1 MKLFALAIISLAA
14 TAAMAIT
21 PPTQLDDL
29 IRGEMAAVSA
39 YDVAINDLKNGNER
53 SSLVRLRDNHQAAV
67 VKLNKY
73 AKNKPSVREDVKT
86 VGPWSTFAKAWVKG
100 ATLISNNAALTAL
113 KQGEEHGVDE
123 YKEALDDSTISNDLK
138 NEIRTSMLPL
148 QEKHILTLKEI
159 R

>member
-1 MKLFALAIISLAA
+1 MRLLIFLSIILAA
-14 TAAMAIT
+14 TTAMALT

-39 YDVAINDLKNGNER
+39 YDVAINDLKNGSER
-53 SSLVRLRDNHQAAV
+53 SSLVRLRDNHKAAV

-73 AKNKPSVREDVKT
+73 AKNKPSVKEDVKT
-86 VGPWSTFAKAWVKG
+86 VGPWGTFAKAWVKG

-113 KQGEEHGVDE
+113 KQGEEHGIVE

-148 QEKHILTLKEI
+148 QEKHILTLKEL

>member
-1 MKLFALAIISLAA
+1 MKLFALLAIVLMA

-29 IRGEMAAVSA
+29 IRGEMSAVKA
-39 YDVAINDLKNGNER
+39 YDVAIQDLKNGNER
-53 SSLVRLRDNHQAAV
+53 TTLIRIRDGHKAAV
-67 VKLNKY
+67 TKLNKY
-73 AKNKPSVREDVKT
+73 AKNKPEVKEDVKT
-86 VGPWSTFAKAWVKG
+86 VGPWGTFAKAWVKG

-123 YKEALDDSTISNDLK
+123 YKEALADDTIGNDLK
-138 NEIRTSMLPL
+138 NEIRASMLPS
-148 QEKHILTLKEI
+148 QERHIETLKAL

>member
-1 MKLFALAIISLAA
+1 MRLLVFLSIFLSTTTAI
-14 TAAMAIT
+14 AIT

-29 IRGEMAAVSA
+29 IRGEMAAVKA
-39 YDVAINDLKNGNER
+39 YDVAIKDLKNGSER
-53 SSLVRLRDNHQAAV
+53 SSLMRLRDSHQAAV

-73 AKNKPSVREDVKT
+73 AKNLPSVKEDVKT
-86 VGPWSTFAKAWVKG
+86 VGPWGTFAKAWVKG

-123 YKEALDDSTISNDLK
+123 YKEALDDATISNDLK
-138 NEIRTSMLPL
+138 TEIRATMLPL